1 MKPTKNYRM
10 AVAIGLCSAFALTAC
25 SKPAAPVKPPASIE
39 VAKISDDIFGT
50 MRDFPA
56 VVQASD
62 QSDLAFR
69 VSGELIELPAIGGQR
84 VAKGD
89 LLAKVDPADFIRAVD
104 DATATF
110 DLAKLNFERAAS
122 LLKSGSISASEHD
135 TLKAEYQIAEAELN
149 IAKTRLGF
157 TELRAPKEGVIG
169 SVAVDNFENVQVGE
183 PIVVINSIETIDIVV
198 DVAEHLLAV
207 ASPRSAQNDVQHK
220 VTIEGIDGEFYASR
234 YEVESEKDE
243 VSKTYKA
250 TLRMPRP
257 EKVAIL
263 PGMSA
268 VVSVDMNKIS
278 RDAFSGLVLPSSAVQ
293 FEPAM
298 SLNGENSFVW
308 KLSEEGDS
316 VVKQAVEVQ
325 QLSEFGVEI
334 KSGVAPGDVIVVYG
348 QGLFEGAPI
357 HVVKTREING

>member
-1 MKPTKNYRM
+1 MNYRV

-25 SKPAAPVKPPASIE
+25 SKPAAPAKPPASIE

-69 VSGELIELPAIGGQR
+69 VSGELIELPAKGGMR

-89 LLAKVDPADFIRAVD
+89 LLAKVDPADFIRAVE
-104 DATATF
+104 DAKATY

-135 TLKAEYQIAEAELN
+135 TLKAEYQIAQAELN

-157 TELRAPKEGVIG
+157 TELRAPKDGIIG
-169 SVAVDNFENVQVGE
+169 SVPVDNFENVQIGE
-183 PIVVINSIETIDIVV
+183 PIVVLDSVATLDVVV

-207 ASPRSAQNDVQHK
+207 ASPRSADNKIKHK
-220 VTIEGIDGEFYASR
+220 VTIEGINGEFYASR

-250 TLRMPRP
+250 TLRMERP
-257 EKVAIL
+257 QQVAIL

-293 FEPAM
+293 FEPAK
-298 SLNGENSFVW
+298 SLDGHNSFIW
-308 KLSEEGDS
+308 KLSDTGDS

-325 QLSEFGVEI
+325 QLSEYGVEI
-334 KSGVAPGDVIVVYG
+334 KSGIAPGDVIVVYG
-348 QGLFEGAPI
+348 QGLFDGAPVN
-357 HVVKTREING
+357 VVKTREING